1 MKFGIKS
8 GSVKHDGG
16 KRERVCVKENQWAN
30 FFLNEGL
37 KIWNRERYL
46 HSSVSVS
53 CYKWAKLYPQSFIP
67 KALSPLMRSRDYE
80 LAYCKKEQNASLY
93 THSLNFILL
102 NCIGGKNTLRTK
114 TKSAVAGRSHVQRGT
129 YSRSQEQKGR
139 PCMGWSEVHTSQI
152 CRYIR
157 GTARFEVN

>member
-1 MKFGIKS
+1 MT
-8 GSVKHDGG
+8 
-16 KRERVCVKENQWAN
+16 VCVHHLKLWIIIKENQWAN

-80 LAYCKKEQNASLY
+80 LAYCKRSKMHHYTRIASTLFFWIV
-93 THSLNFILL
+93 L
-102 NCIGGKNTLRTK
+102 GKNTLRTK
-114 TKSAVAGRSHVQRGT
+114 TKSAVAGRSQ
-129 YSRSQEQKGR
+129 R
-139 PCMGWSEVHTSQI
+139 PCMGWSEVHTSEI
-152 CRYIR
+152 CRYIQ
-157 GTARFEVN
+157 GTATYK